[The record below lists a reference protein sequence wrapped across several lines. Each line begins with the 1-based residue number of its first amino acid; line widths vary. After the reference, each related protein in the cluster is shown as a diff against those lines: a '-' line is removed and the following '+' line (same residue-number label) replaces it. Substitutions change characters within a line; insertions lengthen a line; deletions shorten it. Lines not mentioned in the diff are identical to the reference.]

1 MRKGIDYLIFANAAL
16 TVVMTLVVIYTI
28 WSPYDMGHD
37 MTWKI
42 VGSYF
47 VIVINLVVLFKIR
60 DIYSTKEM
68 EIADAS
74 AKDKK

>member
-42 VGSYF
+42 VASYF
-47 VIVINLVVLFKIR
+47 VIVVNLVVLFKIR
-60 DIYSTKEM
+60 DIYATKEL
-68 EIADAS
+68 ESAS
-74 AKDKK
+74 QKDKK